1 MRIKKET
8 QNLHGL
14 DDRHE
19 VSDLKECCPWCK
31 STQFTFYIE
40 ARDWRHLIPGT
51 FRLYACNQCG
61 LIKQIPTPSWERI
74 SSFYPDDYVAFQ
86 GTSQGE
92 RWLSNTIKQLG
103 YSQRVGLANRYK
115 KGGEWLDVGCGTGEF
130 LGYLQH
136 FEEWNLYGLEPIKE
150 AAQRAE
156 KKTNIPIIKTAFEN
170 ISGFDE
176 NFFDVITMWEV
187 VEHLFNPISAIET
200 ASKILKPGGILIM
213 STPNLLSLDRLL
225 FKKYWAGYDLPR
237 HLHLFPTLT
246 LENICDNNNLSCL
259 QTICL
264 GGSYTAWLIGLQSW
278 NTKMNSRIIQLVLS
292 SNIIKSLMQM
302 ATYFPRKIL
311 HSLKKGTSITY
322 VFRKNE

>member
-1 MRIKKET
+1 MSIKEKLKNCYSSNE
-8 QNLHGL
+8 H
-14 DDRHE
+14 HE
-19 VSDLKECCPWCK
+19 IINLKECCPWCK
-31 STQFTFYIE
+31 STQFTLYIE
-40 ARDWRHLIPGT
+40 ARDWRHSIPGT
-51 FRLYACNQCG
+51 FRLYTCNRCG
-61 LIKQIPTPSWERI
+61 LVKQIPTPSWERI
-74 SSFYPDDYVAFQ
+74 STYYPDDYVAFQ
-86 GTSQGE
+86 ETSQE
-92 RWLSNTIKQLG
+92 ESWFSNTIKRVG
-103 YSQRVGLANRYK
+103 YSERIRLVNSYK
-115 KGGEWLDVGCGTGEF
+115 NGVEWLDVGCGTGEF
-130 LGYLQH
+130 LGYLQQ

-156 KKTNIPIIKTAFEN
+156 ERTNIPIIKTAFEN

-187 VEHLFNPISAIET
+187 IEHLYNPILAIET

-213 STPNLLSLDRLL
+213 STPNLLSLDRLI

-237 HLHLFPTLT
+237 HLHLFPTST
-246 LENICDNNNLSCL
+246 LKNICDSNNLACL

-278 NTKMNSRIIQLVLS
+278 NTKMNSRIIQFLLS
-292 SNIIKSLMQM
+292 SNVIKYLMQI
-302 ATYFPRKIL
+302 ATYLPRKIL